1 MPDTKFN
8 TAIAVVL
15 KNEGG
20 WCHDEADTA
29 GETNWGI
36 ISTDL
41 EDAISKGIVS
51 KSTTIKGLTVN
62 QAKAIYKSL
71 YYDNCPNLD
80 KIDSQEVITKILDLR
95 VNIGAHGAIKMVQRA
110 INSLGSFVLGEDGIF
125 GQKTLEAI
133 NSTKPA
139 FLLTEIRKFQKKYYN
154 DIVIHNY
161 KQSVF
166 LKGWLSRV
174 ESC

>member
-1 MPDTKFN
+1 MPKFDI
-8 TAIAVVL
+8 AIKVVL
-15 KNEGG
+15 DNEGG
-20 WCHDEADTA
+20 WCHDKADRL

-36 ISTDL
+36 TNTDL
-41 EDAISKGIVS
+41 EDAINKGIVP
-51 KSTTIKGLTVN
+51 KKTTIKGLTVD

-95 VNIGAHGAIKMVQRA
+95 VNIGTHGASKMVQRA
-110 INSLGSFVLGEDGIF
+110 INSLGDYCIAEDGIF
-125 GQKTLEAI
+125 GPRTLEAV

-139 FLLTEIRKFQKKYYN
+139 LLLTEIRKFQKKYYN
-154 DIVIHNY
+154 DIVIHNHT
-161 KQSVF
+161 QSVF

-174 ESC
+174 ISC